1 MPISGYEI
9 AFACAT
15 TEVEEIG
22 EQLEQLNARKVLIEK
37 LLGCLSEL
45 DPHLKPADE
54 LIPSTEAA
62 ETEAPAHEA
71 PVNEGQTHDGHTH
84 EGHAHEE
91 LAHHEG

>member
-22 EQLEQLNARKVLIEK
+22 EQIEQLKARKVLIEK
-37 LLGCLSEL
+37 LLGCLRAL
-45 DPHLKPADE
+45 DPHLEPAE
-54 LIPSTEAA
+54 QSIPSTEAA
-62 ETEAPAHEA
+62 QTEAPAHET
-71 PVNEGQTHDGHTH
+71 PVHEGQYRDGHAH
-84 EGHAHEE
+84 EGQAHEE